1 MAGMQETLTDIR
13 TRRSCRKY
21 LPQQIA
27 DAQLESILEAATW
40 TPTARGKQ
48 SPQMVVVQDA
58 EMLSKL
64 SRLNAQIMGTDSDP
78 MYGAPTAVVVFADAT
93 NENGIADASLMMGT
107 LMLAAHAVGVASC
120 WINRGKG
127 MFDLPEGKEIMQ
139 QWGVDDKYEGLAICI
154 LGYAAEGGIPPVKPR
169 REDYVI
175 RG

>member
-1 MAGMQETLTDIR
+1 MQETLTDIR

-21 LPQQIA
+21 RAEQIT
-27 DAQLESILEAATW
+27 DAQLDAILEAATW
-40 TPTARGKQ
+40 TPTGRGKQ

-58 EMLSKL
+58 DTLKEL

-78 MYGAPTAVVVFADAT
+78 MYGAPTAVVVFTDST
-93 NENGIADASLMMGT
+93 NENGILDASLLMGT

-127 MFDLPEGKEIMQ
+127 MFELPEGKALMQ
-139 QWGVDDKYEGLAICI
+139 KWGVDAKYEGLAICI

-169 REDYVI
+169 RDDYVI
-175 RG
+175 RA

>member
-1 MAGMQETLTDIR
+1 MLETIADIR

-21 LPQQIA
+21 ESRQIT
-27 DAQLESILEAATW
+27 DEQLDTILEAATW

-48 SPQMVVVQDA
+48 SPQMVVVQDP
-58 EMLSKL
+58 EMLSRL

-78 MYGAPTAVVVFADAT
+78 MYGAPTAVVVFADST
-93 NENGIADASLMMGT
+93 NENGIPDASLLMGT

-120 WINRGKG
+120 WINRGKA
-127 MFDLPEGKEIMQ
+127 MFELPEGKEILT
-139 QWGVDDKYEGLAICI
+139 QWGLDEKYEGLAICI

>member
-1 MAGMQETLTDIR
+1 MQETLIDIR

-21 LPQQIA
+21 LPQQIE
-27 DAQLESILEAATW
+27 DEQLNAILEAATW
-40 TPTARGKQ
+40 TPTGRGKQ

-58 EMLSKL
+58 DMLREL

-78 MYGAPTAVVVFADAT
+78 MYGAPTAVVVFSDST
-93 NENGIADASLMMGT
+93 NENGILDASLLMGT

-120 WINRGKG
+120 WIHRGKG
-127 MFDLPEGKEIMQ
+127 MFELPEGKEIMQ
-139 QWGVDDKYEGLAICI
+139 KWGVDEKYEGLAICI

-175 RG
+175 RA

>member
-1 MAGMQETLTDIR
+1 MQETLIDIR

-21 LPQQIA
+21 LPEQIT
-27 DAQLESILEAATW
+27 DEQLEAILEAATW
-40 TPTARGKQ
+40 TPTGRGKQ

-64 SRLNAQIMGTDSDP
+64 SRLNAQVMGTDSDP
-78 MYGAPTAVVVFADAT
+78 MYGAPTAVVVFADSS
-93 NENGIADASLMMGT
+93 NENGILDASLLMGT

-120 WINRGKG
+120 WINRGKA
-127 MFDLPEGKEIMQ
+127 MFENPEGEDILR
-139 QWGVDDKYEGLAICI
+139 QWGLDAKYQGLAICI

-169 REDYVI
+169 REGYVI

>member
-1 MAGMQETLTDIR
+1 MQETLTDIR

-21 LPQQIA
+21 LAEQIT
-27 DAQLESILEAATW
+27 DAQLDAILEAATW
-40 TPTARGKQ
+40 TPTGRGKQ

-58 EMLSKL
+58 DTLKEL

-78 MYGAPTAVVVFADAT
+78 MYGAPTAVVVFTDST
-93 NENGIADASLMMGT
+93 NENGILDASLLMGT

-127 MFDLPEGKEIMQ
+127 MFELPEGKELMQ
-139 QWGVDDKYEGLAICI
+139 KWSVDAKYEGLAICI

-169 REDYVI
+169 RDDYVI
-175 RG
+175 RA